1 LGDEGAGVSKGRVLV
16 VDDDPRLLH
25 IVAMYLGIEGYD
37 VATAQ
42 NGEQGLAEIAGQRPD
57 LVILDIMMP
66 GMDGIEACKRI
77 RADPKTAALPVLMF
91 SALTSD
97 DDIERARLA
106 GANHLIMK
114 PFNLVGLGSVVRTF
128 FPQVGEGSE
137 TAEPAGAPG

>member
-1 LGDEGAGVSKGRVLV
+1 MTRGSILI

-42 NGEQGLAEIAGQRPD
+42 NGEEGLAEIARTRPD

-77 RADPKTAALPVLMF
+77 RTNPETTALPVLMF
-91 SALTSD
+91 SALSSD

-106 GANHLIMK
+106 GANHLVMK
-114 PFNLVGLGSVVRTF
+114 PFNLVGLGSVVKTF
-128 FPQVGEGSE
+128 FPADVRS
-137 TAEPAGAPG
+137 TR